1 MSNETSSAIKSL
13 WLKSTLINKQLNNS
27 LGYVHGI
34 GFSEYMVLNSLY
46 ESPNKTMT
54 RIDLAESIGRTASG
68 VTKMLSPME
77 KIGLIQKESGARD
90 ARVSLVKISKAG
102 ERLFKDATTTLE
114 QSSKQ
119 VLSNLSSK
127 QTNEFLSSL
136 DLLKS

>member
-1 MSNETSSAIKSL
+1 MKNEYSAVIKSL
-13 WLKSTLINKQLNNS
+13 WLKSTLINKHLNNS

-34 GFSEYMVLNSLY
+34 GFSEYMVLNSLI

-68 VTKMLSPME
+68 VTKMLQPME

-102 ERLFKDATTTLE
+102 ERLFKDATTSLE
-114 QSSKQ
+114 QNSMQ
-119 VLSNLSSK
+119 ILSNLNKK
-127 QTNEFLSSL
+127 QTSEFLSCL
-136 DLLKS
+136 DLLKG

>member
-1 MSNETSSAIKSL
+1 MSIASSAVIKSL

-34 GFSEYMVLNSLY
+34 GLSEYMVLDSLFD
-46 ESPNKTMT
+46 SPNKTMT
-54 RIDLAESIGRTASG
+54 RIDLAQSIGRTASG
-68 VTKMLSPME
+68 VTKMLLPME
-77 KIGLIQKESGARD
+77 KIGLIQKEAGARD

-114 QSSKQ
+114 QSSKEIMSK
-119 VLSNLSSK
+119 LSGR
-127 QTNEFLSSL
+127 QTNEFLACL

>member
-1 MSNETSSAIKSL
+1 MSIEYSSVMKSL
-13 WLKSTLINKQLNNS
+13 RLKSTLINKQLNNS

-34 GFSEYMVLNSLY
+34 GLSEYMVLNSLFD
-46 ESPNKTMT
+46 SPNKTMT

-68 VTKMLSPME
+68 VTKMLLPLE
-77 KIGLIQKESGARD
+77 KIGLIQKEKGARD

-119 VLSNLSSK
+119 VLSKLNSK

-136 DLLKS
+136 DLLNS

>member
-1 MSNETSSAIKSL
+1 MGIETSSVIKSL

-27 LGYVHGI
+27 LAYVHGI
-34 GFSEYMVLNSLY
+34 GLSEYMVLNSLFD
-46 ESPNKTMT
+46 SPNKTMT

-68 VTKMLSPME
+68 VTKMLLPME

-102 ERLFKDATTTLE
+102 ERVFKDATTTLD

-119 VLSNLSSK
+119 VLSKLSNK
-127 QTNEFLSSL
+127 QASEFLSSL
-136 DLLKS
+136 NLLKG

>member
-1 MSNETSSAIKSL
+1 MSINYSSVMKSL

-34 GFSEYMVLNSLY
+34 GLSEYMVLNSLF

-68 VTKMLSPME
+68 VTKMLLPME

-90 ARVSLVKISKAG
+90 ARVSLVKLSKVG
-102 ERLFKDATTTLE
+102 ERLFKDATTSLE
-114 QSSKQ
+114 QKSEQ
-119 VLSNLSSK
+119 ILSNLNAK
-127 QTNEFLSSL
+127 QTNEFLNCL
-136 DLLKS
+136 DLLKD

>member
-1 MSNETSSAIKSL
+1 MSINNSLVIKSF

-34 GFSEYMVLNSLY
+34 GLSEYMVLDSLFD
-46 ESPNKTMT
+46 SPNKTMT
-54 RIDLAESIGRTASG
+54 RIDLAQSIGRTASG
-68 VTKMLSPME
+68 VTKMLLPME
-77 KIGLIQKESGARD
+77 KIGLIQKEAGARD

-114 QSSKQ
+114 QSSKEIMSK
-119 VLSNLSSK
+119 LSGR
-127 QTNEFLSSL
+127 QTNEFLACL